1 VRHLKI
7 CHLITRLIIGG
18 AQENTL
24 FTCYGLN
31 ERGHRVTLL
40 TGPPLGPE
48 GSLLE
53 EARNRGLEIRLIPAL
68 RRQIDPFRDLI
79 SFCAIYRYLCREKPD
94 VLHTHSAKAGI
105 LGRLAAG
112 LLRRRP
118 RVIHTIHGLPFHPY
132 QNRILNSIY
141 ILLEKLTALF
151 TDQYVS
157 VADNLIT
164 KSLAAGIGK
173 KDCYGTIYSGF
184 AVEEFAAASRRKS
197 ESRRRYGFWDDE
209 IIIGKVARLFPL
221 KGHEFLLPAFA
232 AVKKEFPRSRLFL
245 VGDGILR
252 PELEAMAEDLGIRE
266 AITFAGLLSPR
277 EIPEAI
283 SAMDMLVHVS
293 LREGLPK
300 AVAQALA
307 GGVPVVAFDVD
318 GTREVV
324 VDGVTGFLV
333 PPQDSERL
341 IAAILST
348 LRNSEK
354 SRALARA
361 GQQFVLN
368 NFAVNLMVSRIEAIY
383 EKVLTE

>member
-1 VRHLKI
+1 MKI

-24 FTCYGLN
+24 FTCYGLK
-31 ERGHRVTLL
+31 ERGHQVTLL

-53 EARNRGLEIRLIPAL
+53 EARNRGLEIRLISSL
-68 RRQIDPFRDLI
+68 KRRVDPFRDLV
-79 SFCAIYRYLCREKPD
+79 SFCAIYRYLRSEKPD
-94 VLHTHSAKAGI
+94 ILHTHSAKAGI
-105 LGRLAAG
+105 LGRIAAG
-112 LLRRRP
+112 LLRQRP

-132 QNRILNSIY
+132 QNRLLNFIY
-141 ILLEKLTALF
+141 IAAEKIAASF
-151 TDQYVS
+151 TDQYIS
-157 VADNLIT
+157 VADNLIV
-164 KSLAAGIGK
+164 KNLAAGIGRK
-173 KDCYGTIYSGF
+173 ESYCTIYSGF
-184 AVEEFAAASRRKS
+184 AVEEFAAASRGRL
-197 ESRRRYGFWDDE
+197 EARRRYGFREDE
-209 IIIGKVARLFPL
+209 IIIGKVARLFHL

-232 AVKKEFPRSRLFL
+232 AVKQEFPQSRLFL

-252 PELEAMAEDLGIRE
+252 PELEKTAENLGIRE
-266 AITFAGLLSPR
+266 AVTFAGLLSPR

-283 SAMDMLVHVS
+283 SAMDLLVHVS

-318 GTREVV
+318 GTREAV
-324 VDGVTGFLV
+324 VDGVTGFLA

-341 IAAILST
+341 IAAIVSA
-348 LRNSEK
+348 LRNPEK
-354 SRALARA
+354 SRIMARA

-368 NFAVNLMVSRIEAIY
+368 NFAINVMVSRIEAVY
-383 EKVLTE
+383 EKVLSE

>member
-1 VRHLKI
+1 LKI

-24 FTCYGLN
+24 FTCYGLK

-53 EARNRGLEIRLIPAL
+53 EARNRGLEIRIIPAL
-68 RRQIDPFRDLI
+68 RRRVDPFRDLI
-79 SFCAIYRYLCREKPD
+79 SFCAIFYYLCREKPD

-112 LLRRRP
+112 LMLRRP
-118 RVIHTIHGLPFHPY
+118 RVVHTIHGLPFHPY
-132 QNRILNSIY
+132 QNRVLNFIY
-141 ILLEKLTALF
+141 IAAEKLASPF
-151 TDQYVS
+151 TDRYIS
-157 VADNLIT
+157 VADNLIA

-173 KDCYGTIYSGF
+173 KGRYCTIYSGF
-184 AVEEFAAASRRKS
+184 AAEEFAAASRRKA
-197 ESRRRYGFWDDE
+197 EVRRRYGFREDE
-209 IIIGKVARLFPL
+209 IIIGKVARLFHL

-245 VGDGILR
+245 VGDGILK
-252 PELEAMAEDLGIRE
+252 PELEKSAENLGVRE
-266 AITFAGLLSPR
+266 AVTFAGLLLPR

-283 SAMDMLVHVS
+283 SAMDLLVHVS

-318 GTREVV
+318 GTREAVI
-324 VDGVTGFLV
+324 DGVTGFLV
-333 PPQDSERL
+333 PPQDSEKL
-341 IAAILST
+341 VAAILSA
-348 LRNSEK
+348 LRNPDK
-354 SRALARA
+354 SRAMARA

-368 NFAVNLMVSRIEAIY
+368 NFSVNLMVSRIEAIY
-383 EKVLTE
+383 ENVLAE

>member
-1 VRHLKI
+1 MKI

-53 EARNRGLEIRLIPAL
+53 EARNRGLEVRLIPAL
-68 RRQIDPFRDLI
+68 RRRIDPFRDLI
-79 SFCAIYRYLCREKPD
+79 AFCAIYYYLCRAKPD

-112 LLRRRP
+112 LMQRRP
-118 RVIHTIHGLPFHPY
+118 RIIHTIHGLPFHPY
-132 QNRILNSIY
+132 QNRILNFVY
-141 ILLEKLTALF
+141 IAAEKLTAPF
-151 TDQYVS
+151 TNQYIS
-157 VADNLIT
+157 VADNLIA

-173 KDCYGTIYSGF
+173 KDCYCTIYSGF

-197 ESRRRYGFWDDE
+197 EVRRRYGFRDDE
-209 IIIGKVARLFPL
+209 IIIGKVARLFHL

-232 AVKKEFPRSRLFL
+232 AVKKEFPQSRLFL

-252 PELEAMAEDLGIRE
+252 SELEAMAENLGVRE
-266 AITFAGLLSPR
+266 AVTFAGLLLPR

-283 SAMDMLVHVS
+283 SAMDLLVHVS

-318 GTREVV
+318 GTRELV

-341 IAAILST
+341 IAAIISA
-348 LRNSEK
+348 LRNPEK
-354 SRALARA
+354 SQVMARA

-368 NFAVNLMVSRIEAIY
+368 NFAVNLMVSRIEAVY
-383 EKVLTE
+383 EKVLP

>member
-1 VRHLKI
+1 MKI

-53 EARNRGLEIRLIPAL
+53 EARNRGLVEIRLIPAL

-132 QNRILNSIY
+132 QNRILNFVY
-141 ILLEKLTALF
+141 ITAEKLTAFF
-151 TDQYVS
+151 TDGYIS

-173 KDCYGTIYSGF
+173 KERYCTIYSGF
-184 AVEEFAAASRRKS
+184 TVEEFAAASRGKS
-197 ESRRRYGFWDDE
+197 EARRKYGFRDDE
-209 IIIGKVARLFPL
+209 IIIGKVARLFHL
-221 KGHEFLLPAFA
+221 KGHEFLLSAFA
-232 AVKKEFPRSRLFL
+232 SVKKKFPRSRLFL

-252 PELEAMAEDLGIRE
+252 PELEEMAEKLNIRE
-266 AITFAGLLSPR
+266 AITFAGLLPPR

-283 SAMDMLVHVS
+283 SAMDLLVHVS

-318 GTREVV
+318 GTREVL
-324 VDGVTGFLV
+324 VDGVTGFLI
-333 PPQDSERL
+333 PPQDFEKL
-341 IAAILST
+341 LAAIIFA
-348 LRNSEK
+348 LRNPEK
-354 SRALARA
+354 SQAMART

-368 NFAVNLMVSRIEAIY
+368 NFSVNVMVSRIESLY
-383 EKVLTE
+383 EKVLA

>member
-1 VRHLKI
+1 LKI

-40 TGPPLGPE
+40 TGPPLGPD

-53 EARNRGLEIRLIPAL
+53 EARNRGLEIRLIPVL
-68 RRQIDPFRDLI
+68 KRRVDPFSDLI
-79 SFCAIYRYLCREKPD
+79 SFCAIYYYLCREKPD
-94 VLHTHSAKAGI
+94 ILHTHSAKAGI

-112 LLRRRP
+112 LMRRRP
-118 RVIHTIHGLPFHPY
+118 RVIHTIHGLPFYHY
-132 QNRILNSIY
+132 QNRILNFIY
-141 ILLEKLTALF
+141 IAAEKLTALF
-151 TDQYVS
+151 TDQYIS

-173 KDCYGTIYSGF
+173 KDCYCTIYSGF
-184 AVEEFAAASRRKS
+184 AVEEFTSASRRKS
-197 ESRRRYGFWDDE
+197 EVRRRYGFRDDE
-209 IIIGKVARLFPL
+209 IIIGKVARLFHL

-232 AVKKEFPRSRLFL
+232 AVKQEFPQSRLFL

-252 PELEAMAEDLGIRE
+252 PELEEMAENLGIRE

-283 SAMDMLVHVS
+283 SAMDLLVHVS

-307 GGVPVVAFDVD
+307 GGVTVIAFDVD

-333 PPQDSERL
+333 PPQDSEKL
-341 IAAILST
+341 LAAILSA
-348 LRNSEK
+348 LRNPEK
-354 SRALARA
+354 SQAMAQA

-368 NFAVNLMVSRIEAIY
+368 NFAVNLMISRIEAVY
-383 EKVLTE
+383 EKVLTK

>member
-1 VRHLKI
+1 MRHLKI

-31 ERGHRVTLL
+31 ERGHQVILL

-68 RRQIDPFRDLI
+68 RRRIDPFCDLI
-79 SFCAIYRYLCREKPD
+79 SFCAIYSYLCREKPD
-94 VLHTHSAKAGI
+94 ILHTHSAKAGI

-112 LLRRRP
+112 LMRHRP
-118 RVIHTIHGLPFHPY
+118 RVVHTIHGLPFHPY
-132 QNRILNSIY
+132 QNRILNFIY
-141 ILLEKLTALF
+141 IAAEKLAALF
-151 TDQYVS
+151 TDRYIS

-173 KDCYGTIYSGF
+173 KDCYQTIYSGF
-184 AVEEFAAASRRKS
+184 TVAEFAAASRNRS
-197 ESRRRYGFWDDE
+197 EARRRYGFRDDE
-209 IIIGKVARLFPL
+209 IVIGKVARLFHL

-232 AVKKEFPRSRLFL
+232 AVKKEFSRIRLFL
-245 VGDGILR
+245 VGDGILK
-252 PELEAMAEDLGIRE
+252 PELEIMAEKLSVRE
-266 AITFAGLLSPR
+266 AVTFAGLLPPR

-283 SAMDMLVHVS
+283 SAMDLLVHVS

-307 GGVPVVAFDVD
+307 GGVPTVAFDVD
-318 GTREVV
+318 GTREVII
-324 VDGVTGFLV
+324 DGITGFLV
-333 PPQDSERL
+333 PPRDSEKL
-341 IAAILST
+341 IAAILSA
-348 LRNSEK
+348 LRNPEK
-354 SRALARA
+354 SRAMAQA
-361 GQQFVLN
+361 GQQFILN
-368 NFAVNLMVSRIEAIY
+368 NFAVNLMVSKIEAVY
-383 EKVLTE
+383 EKVLA

>member
-1 VRHLKI
+1 MTI

-24 FTCYGLN
+24 FTCYGLK

-53 EARNRGLEIRLIPAL
+53 EARGRGLEVRLIPAL
-68 RRQIDPFRDLI
+68 RRRIDPFRDLI
-79 SFCAIYRYLCREKPD
+79 SFCAIYFYLCREKPD

-132 QNRILNSIY
+132 QNRILNFIY
-141 ILLEKLTALF
+141 IAAEKLTALF
-151 TDQYVS
+151 TDQYIS
-157 VADNLIT
+157 VADNLVT
-164 KSLAAGIGK
+164 KSLAAGIGSN
-173 KDCYGTIYSGF
+173 DCYCTIYSGF
-184 AVEEFAAASRRKS
+184 AVEEFALASRRKL
-197 ESRRRYGFWDDE
+197 EARRRYGFRDDE

-232 AVKKEFPRSRLFL
+232 AVKKEFPQSRLFL
-245 VGDGILR
+245 VGDGILK
-252 PELEAMAEDLGIRE
+252 PELEKMAENLGVRE
-266 AITFAGLLSPR
+266 AITFAGLLLPR

-283 SAMDMLVHVS
+283 SAMDLLVHVS

-333 PPQDSERL
+333 PPHNSEKL
-341 IAAILST
+341 LAAILSV
-348 LRNSEK
+348 LRNPEK
-354 SRALARA
+354 SQAMAQA

-368 NFAVNLMVSRIEAIY
+368 NFAVNLMVSRIEKVY
-383 EKVLTE
+383 EKVLSK

>member
-1 VRHLKI
+1 MKI

-24 FTCYGLN
+24 FTCYGLR
-31 ERGHRVTLL
+31 ERGHRVILL
-40 TGPPLGPE
+40 TGPSLGPE

-53 EARNRGLEIRLIPAL
+53 EARGRGLEVRLIPAL
-68 RRQIDPFRDLI
+68 KRQIDPFRDLI
-79 SFCAIYRYLCREKPD
+79 SCYAIYRYLCREKPD
-94 VLHTHSAKAGI
+94 ILHTHSAKAGI

-112 LLRRRP
+112 FMRRRRP
-118 RVIHTIHGLPFHPY
+118 KVIHTIHGLPFHPY
-132 QNRILNSIY
+132 QSRIFNFIY
-141 ILLEKLTALF
+141 IAAEKLAALF
-151 TDQYVS
+151 TEGYIS
-157 VADNLIT
+157 VAENLVF

-173 KDCYGTIYSGF
+173 KEQYCTIYSGF
-184 AVEEFAAASRRKS
+184 AVEDFASARWRKL
-197 ESRRRYGFWDDE
+197 ESRRRYGFRDDE

-252 PELEAMAEDLGIRE
+252 PELEAMAEKLGIRE
-266 AITFAGLLSPR
+266 AITFAGLLLPR

-283 SAMDMLVHVS
+283 AAMDLLAHVS

-333 PPQDSERL
+333 PPHDSERL
-341 IAAILST
+341 VLAILSA
-348 LRNSEK
+348 LRAPEK
-354 SRALARA
+354 SQAMAQA

-368 NFAVNLMVSRIEAIY
+368 NFAINLMVSRIESVY
-383 EKVLTE
+383 EKVLNK

>member
-1 VRHLKI
+1 MKI

-31 ERGHRVTLL
+31 ERGHQVTLL

-53 EARNRGLEIRLIPAL
+53 EARGRGLNVRIIPAL
-68 RRQIDPFRDLI
+68 RRQIDPFRDLV
-79 SFCAIYRYLCREKPD
+79 SFCAIYRFLYREKPD

-112 LLRRRP
+112 LLRPRP

-132 QNRILNSIY
+132 QSRLLNFIY
-141 ILLEKLTALF
+141 IAAEKIAAPF
-151 TDQYVS
+151 TDQYIS
-157 VADNLIT
+157 VADNLIV
-164 KSLAAGIGK
+164 KSLAAGIGRK
-173 KDCYGTIYSGF
+173 ERYCTIYSGF
-184 AVEEFAAASRRKS
+184 AVEEFAAASRERL
-197 ESRRRYGFWDDE
+197 EARRRYGFLEDE
-209 IIIGKVARLFPL
+209 IVIGKVARLFHL

-232 AVKKEFPRSRLFL
+232 AVKQEFTRSRLFL

-252 PELEAMAEDLGIRE
+252 PELEKTAEDLGVRE
-266 AITFAGLLSPR
+266 AVTFAGLLPPR

-283 SAMDMLVHVS
+283 SAMDLLVHVS

-318 GTREVV
+318 GTREAV

-341 IAAILST
+341 IAAIVSA
-348 LRNSEK
+348 LRNPDK
-354 SRALARA
+354 SRTMARA

-368 NFAVNLMVSRIEAIY
+368 NFAINVMVSRIESVY
-383 EKVLTE
+383 EKVLSE

>member
-1 VRHLKI
+1 MKI

-68 RRQIDPFRDLI
+68 RRRIDPLRDLI
-79 SFCAIYRYLCREKPD
+79 SFCAIYRYLRREKPD

-112 LLRRRP
+112 LMRRRP

-132 QNRILNSIY
+132 QNRILNFIY
-141 ILLEKLTALF
+141 IAAEKMTALF
-151 TDQYVS
+151 TDRYIS
-157 VADNLIT
+157 VADNLIV

-173 KDCYGTIYSGF
+173 KERYDTIYSGF

-197 ESRRRYGFWDDE
+197 EVRYRYGFRDDE
-209 IIIGKVARLFPL
+209 IIIGKVARLFHL

-232 AVKKEFPRSRLFL
+232 AVKKEFPQSRLFL
-245 VGDGILR
+245 VGDGILK
-252 PELEAMAEDLGIRE
+252 PELEELAENLGVRE

-283 SAMDMLVHVS
+283 SAMDLLVHVS

-324 VDGVTGFLV
+324 IDGVTGFLV
-333 PPQDSERL
+333 PPQDSEKL
-341 IAAILST
+341 VAAIISALH
-348 LRNSEK
+348 NSEK
-354 SRALARA
+354 SQAMARA

-368 NFAVNLMVSRIEAIY
+368 NFAVNLMVSRIEAVY
-383 EKVLTE
+383 EKVLDD

>member
-7 CHLITRLIIGG
+7 CHIITRLIIGG

-31 ERGHRVTLL
+31 ERGHRITLL

-53 EARNRGLEIRLIPAL
+53 EARKRGLEIRIIPAL
-68 RRQIDPFRDLI
+68 RRRVDPFRDFV
-79 SFCAIYRYLCREKPD
+79 SFCAIYHYLCLEKPD
-94 VLHTHSAKAGI
+94 ILHTHSAKAGI

-112 LLRRRP
+112 FVRRRP
-118 RVIHTIHGLPFHPY
+118 RVVHTIHGLPFHPY
-132 QNRILNSIY
+132 QNRILNFIY
-141 ILLEKLTALF
+141 IAAEKLAAPF
-151 TDQYVS
+151 TDRYIS
-157 VADNLIT
+157 VADNLIA
-164 KSLAAGIGK
+164 KSLAAGISK
-173 KDCYGTIYSGF
+173 KDSYRTIYSGF
-184 AVEEFAAASRRKS
+184 AVEEFASAGRRKL
-197 ESRRRYGFWDDE
+197 EARHRYGFRDDE
-209 IIIGKVARLFPL
+209 IIIGKVARLFHL
-221 KGHEFLLPAFA
+221 KGHEFLLSAFA
-232 AVKKEFPRSRLFL
+232 AVKQEFPRSRLFL
-245 VGDGILR
+245 VGDGILK
-252 PELEAMAEDLGIRE
+252 PELEELAEKLGVRE
-266 AITFAGLLSPR
+266 AITFAGLLPPR

-283 SAMDMLVHVS
+283 SAMDLLVHVS

-333 PPQDSERL
+333 PPRDSEKL
-341 IAAILST
+341 IAAIFSA
-348 LRNSEK
+348 LRSPEK
-354 SRALARA
+354 SQAMART

-368 NFAVNLMVSRIEAIY
+368 NFAINLMVSRIEAVY
-383 EKVLTE
+383 EKVLAK

>member
-1 VRHLKI
+1 LKI

-68 RRQIDPFRDLI
+68 RRRIDPLRDLI
-79 SFCAIYRYLCREKPD
+79 SFCAIYRYLRREKPD

-112 LLRRRP
+112 LMRRRP

-132 QNRILNSIY
+132 QNRILNFIY
-141 ILLEKLTALF
+141 IAAEKMTALF
-151 TDQYVS
+151 TDRYIS
-157 VADNLIT
+157 VADNLIV

-173 KDCYGTIYSGF
+173 KERYDTIYSGF

-197 ESRRRYGFWDDE
+197 EVRYRYGFRDDE
-209 IIIGKVARLFPL
+209 IIIGKVARLFHL

-232 AVKKEFPRSRLFL
+232 AVKKEFPQSRLFL
-245 VGDGILR
+245 VGDGILK
-252 PELEAMAEDLGIRE
+252 PELEELAENLGVRE

-283 SAMDMLVHVS
+283 SAMDLLVHVS

-324 VDGVTGFLV
+324 IDGVTGFLV
-333 PPQDSERL
+333 PPQDSEKL
-341 IAAILST
+341 VAAIISALH
-348 LRNSEK
+348 NSEK
-354 SRALARA
+354 SQAMARA

-368 NFAVNLMVSRIEAIY
+368 NFAVNLMVSRIEAVY
-383 EKVLTE
+383 EKVLDD